1 MFRPSD
7 LQLVLLTTAAQ
18 RGDGSLLPPPE
29 SVGGQAARIRRSIP
43 PLIKNRLVSESVV
56 TAAGLAWREDGDT
69 RYGAFITDAGREAI
83 GAEALPAAD
92 KENVGEKQQASPAE
106 PKASTKTGMVLDLL
120 RRDDGATLEE
130 LATATGWLPH
140 TTRAALAGLRKKGHD
155 ITRGKRGETT
165 CYSLKVVA

>member
-29 SVGGQAARIRRSIP
+29 TIGGQAVRIRRSIP
-43 PLIKNRLVSESVV
+43 PLIKNGLVSESVV
-56 TAAGLAWREDGDT
+56 TAIGLAWREDGDT
-69 RYGAFITDAGREAI
+69 HYGAFITDAGREAI
-83 GAEALPAAD
+83 GAEPLQGSD
-92 KENVGEKQQASPAE
+92 EENVADVKAASPTE
-106 PKASTKTGMVLDLL
+106 PKASTKTGMVLDML

-140 TTRAALAGLRKKGHD
+140 TTRAALTGLRKKGHH
-155 ITRGKRGETT
+155 IARGKRGETT
-165 CYSLKVVA
+165 CYSLKVAA